1 MRQGHRWGKGCAL
14 LACATLGACTLF
26 SPHPMRATAMLRPT
40 AGNATHGTVAL
51 AERREGIQVNY
62 DVVGLTPNTP
72 HTFIIHVGG
81 DCRGPDASDAGPRF
95 RPIDV
100 VPRRDDDQ
108 LTRIWADANG
118 AAVGFFVLPGL
129 SLDGVRSV
137 VGRTMIIDS
146 GADDGDDDLTETSPP
161 PASTVSGAS
170 AATLSAFAA
179 DQARDDD
186 AGKPL
191 ACGVI
196 AR

>member
-1 MRQGHRWGKGCAL
+1 
-14 LACATLGACTLF
+14 
-26 SPHPMRATAMLRPT
+26 MRATATLRPT
-40 AGNATHGTVAL
+40 AGNTTHGTVAL

-62 DVVGLTPNTP
+62 DIVGLAPNTP

-81 DCRGPDASDAGPRF
+81 DCAGPEASDAGPRF
-95 RPIDV
+95 RPIDMAA
-100 VPRRDDDQ
+100 RRDGDQ

-137 VGRTMIIDS
+137 VGRTMVIHS
-146 GADDGDDDLTETSPP
+146 GADEWDSDETDAPGNASSSAPGSMPAGGTAHASQSATASNALAFGD
-161 PASTVSGAS
+161 ASAS
-170 AATLSAFAA
+170 AAAASQAAA